1 MIMKI
6 PFEIWYPA
14 LFKRQSRRSFLPR
27 LPEEGIVARLESVCR
42 EFRPF
47 SEVRV
52 ELVKDKPEKVFK
64 GIIGRYGKVTGAPH
78 YMAFVGDMSSPRV
91 QECTGY
97 VGEAVVLEAT
107 ALGLGTCWV
116 GGMFRP
122 KAAAAHVPLEDGE
135 KVLSVTP
142 VGYAEESHN
151 TTEKLFKR
159 FAKSAKRK
167 SLNQLIINGHIH
179 SPWVGKALEA
189 ARLAPSA
196 ANRQPWRFG
205 IGDDSITISME
216 TARDSSF
223 ISRRMDCGI
232 AMLHI
237 ELGAL
242 AAGVTGRWEFLDNPD
257 VAKFVV

>member
-1 MIMKI
+1 MKI

-27 LPEEGIVARLESVCR
+27 LPEEGIIAQLERVCR

-52 ELVKDKPEKVFK
+52 ELVKDKPKKVFK

-78 YMAFVGDMSSPRV
+78 YMAFIGDMSSPRV
-91 QECTGY
+91 QECAGY
-97 VGEAVVLEAT
+97 VGEAVILEAT
-107 ALGLGTCWV
+107 ALGLDSCWV

-122 KAAAAHVPLEDGE
+122 KAAAAHFPIGDGE

-142 VGYAEESHN
+142 VGYAEVSYN
-151 TTEKLFKR
+151 ATERLLKG
-159 FAKSAKRK
+159 FAKSEKRR
-167 SLNQLIINGHIH
+167 SLKQLIIHGHIH
-179 SPWVGKALEA
+179 SPWVEKALEA

-196 ANRQPWRFG
+196 ANRQPWRFS
-205 IGDDSITISME
+205 IGDNSVTVSME
-216 TARDSSF
+216 AARDSSF
-223 ISRRMDCGI
+223 ISRRLDCGI

-242 AAGVTGRWEFLDNPD
+242 AAGVTGRWEFLDNPG
-257 VAKFVV
+257 VAKFAV